1 MFEVV
6 LSASKKFD
14 ELVKQLNA
22 QTVID
27 TEKEKQD
34 VQKIENAIE
43 SMHDKELLLK
53 ALQTKQNRL
62 KQLENVIQDREQT
75 TNDLLTKIT
84 LIFDATIL
92 KMQL

>member
-34 VQKIENAIE
+34 IQSIENVIKF
-43 SMHDKELLLK
+43 MDDKELLLQ
-53 ALQTKQNRL
+53 ALQAKQSRL
-62 KQLENVIQDREQT
+62 KQLENAIQDREQT
-75 TNDLLTKIT
+75 TNDLITKIT
-84 LIFDATIL
+84 LTFDATIL

>member
-34 VQKIENAIE
+34 IQSIENVIKF
-43 SMHDKELLLK
+43 MDDKELLLR
-53 ALQTKQNRL
+53 ALQAKQSRL
-62 KQLENVIQDREQT
+62 KQLENAIQDREQT
-75 TNDLLTKIT
+75 TNYLVTKIT

>member
-34 VQKIENAIE
+34 IQSIENVIKF
-43 SMHDKELLLK
+43 MDDKELLLQ
-53 ALQTKQNRL
+53 ALQAKQSRL
-62 KQLENVIQDREQT
+62 KQLENAIQDREKT
-75 TNDLLTKIT
+75 TNDLITKIT

>member
-6 LSASKKFD
+6 FSASKKFD

-34 VQKIENAIE
+34 IQSIENVIKF
-43 SMHDKELLLK
+43 MDDKELLLR
-53 ALQTKQNRL
+53 ALQAKQSQL
-62 KQLENVIQDREQT
+62 KQLENAFQDREQT
-75 TNDLLTKIT
+75 TNDLITKIT